1 MSIVSVDNIQPI
13 GSGTTVTVNS
23 AATLVLNNVN
33 STGVVTA
40 TSFVGSGANLTS
52 LPSQVTISNNA
63 DNRII
68 TGGSGTNLNGE
79 TNLRFNGSSFS
90 IGGHDP
96 QKRFHVREDSNSHHH
111 IAYLQN
117 RYSGT
122 HSSSLIAMS
131 CGTVD
136 FGDNKYAY
144 MGAKISGVNENGT
157 NLIFATNP
165 NGGSAVERLRIRSDG
180 NIGIGNNVAD
190 ANWKL
195 KLVVPDNSSYQTAF
209 NVTNN
214 Q

>member
-1 MSIVSVDNIQPI
+1 MSILSVDNISPI
-13 GSGTTVTVNS
+13 GSGTSVTVNS

-96 QKRFHVREDSNSHHH
+96 QKRFHVREDNNSQHH

-117 RYSGT
+117 RYAGNS
-122 HSSSLIAMS
+122 SSSLIAMS
-131 CGTVD
+131 CGGVD
-136 FGDNKYAY
+136 FSDNKYAH
-144 MGAKISGVNENGT
+144 MGAVISGVNENGT
-157 NLIFATNP
+157 NLIF
-165 NGGSAVERLRIRSDG
+165 
-180 NIGIGNNVAD
+180 
-190 ANWKL
+190 
-195 KLVVPDNSSYQTAF
+195 
-209 NVTNN
+209 
-214 Q
+214 